1 MRVAGSVCFFNTIVF
16 CLHSKSELSFFLK
29 HLAFSIR
36 LLLFLAKKETG
47 REVCLQKKKKAQLS
61 ENISNNDC

>member
-36 LLLFLAKKETG
+36 LLFLAKKETG
-47 REVCLQKKKKAQLS
+47 REVCLKKKKKAQLS
-61 ENISNNDC
+61 ENVSNDDR

>member
-36 LLLFLAKKETG
+36 LLFLAKKETG

-61 ENISNNDC
+61 ENVSNDDR